1 MKKILV
7 VAVLFMASIVY
18 ASEINSALMKQGEDI
33 YKQTCIGCHGAD
45 GTGVDQGGFNV
56 QPRNLSKTILNEE
69 QIFHIAKKGAFY
81 WGAVVTGMPAWEY
94 VYDDA
99 SLRAVAHYIYQ
110 KFGKK
115 SSDYAATFQYDS
127 SSLSDK
133 ILKRGKKIYG
143 RTCAYCHG
151 KQGHGQGVATYN
163 PEQSIFPYDLTKI
176 LLDEKQIF
184 LFAKHGGEHWGSQ
197 ADDMPAWGVKYD
209 DETLMGIAKYIE
221 TKLKVKRQ

>member
-1 MKKILV
+1 MKKVVLTIILMTTGI
-7 VAVLFMASIVY
+7 F
-18 ASEINSALMKQGEDI
+18 ASEINTALMKQGEDI
-33 YKQTCIGCHGAD
+33 FKQTCIGCHGAD
-45 GTGVDQGGFNV
+45 GKGVDQGGFTV
-56 QPRNLSKTILNEE
+56 QPRNFSKTILSED

-99 SLRAVAHYIYQ
+99 SLRAVAHYIHHT
-110 KFGKK
+110 FGKK
-115 SSDYAATFQYDS
+115 SSEHATNFQYDS
-127 SSLSDK
+127 SSLNEK
-133 ILKRGKKIYG
+133 VLKRGKKIYG

-176 LLDEKQIF
+176 ILTEKQVF

-197 ADDMPAWGVKYD
+197 SDDMPAWGVKYD

-221 TKLKVKRQ
+221 TNLKIKR